1 MGCSENKFEAG
12 EQKSSVSSLYAKWL
26 KPKVKGNRSL
36 RFLHQNSRLGNLM
49 QEKTESMDN
58 HDKKRRRGMW
68 GWISVSLLLAV
79 IVLATIA
86 EVMMHRA
93 APILKGRVIE
103 TLSTRFKSRVEMDGF
118 AVSVLKGLEVSGDGL
133 RIYPPDDVV
142 AAGATQPLIE
152 LKHFSFHAN
161 LLGLFVKPMH
171 VGTVHVRGMVISI
184 PPREMRAQAPKQVRH
199 GGKMKIQVDEIVF
212 DDSRLI
218 IGTAKPN
225 KDPKDFEMSHIV
237 MRNVGPDA
245 PWRYDAT
252 LVNAVPKGD
261 IHAVGTFGP
270 WNNESPG
277 ESTVTGHYTFD
288 HVDLNTIKGIG
299 GMLSSV
305 GDFKGLLNRIEVDGT
320 TETPNFSLDTANHP
334 VPLNTKFHAI
344 VDGTSGDTYLQPVE
358 ARLGATEFNCSG
370 AVVNVKGKG
379 HIIDLDV
386 NVPKGQIQDF
396 LQLAVKTTP
405 VVMTGW
411 VQMKAKLHIR
421 PGKESVSKK
430 IGLKGEFTLQQ
441 IHFTN
446 PEIEDKVDMLSLRAQ
461 GDPKDAKPG
470 AADVHSRMAGQFVME
485 NGKLDFSKLD
495 YNLPGASV
503 ALTGVYTLD
512 GSEFEF
518 TGKVRTDAKVS
529 QMVASRWKSI
539 LLKPVDPFFKKNG
552 AGAEIPVKV
561 SGTKSAPKFGLD
573 LGHKDKKK

>member
-1 MGCSENKFEAG
+1 VEERKR
-12 EQKSSVSSLYAKWL
+12 V
-26 KPKVKGNRSL
+26 
-36 RFLHQNSRLGNLM
+36 
-49 QEKTESMDN
+49 
-58 HDKKRRRGMW
+58 KRRGLW
-68 GWISVSLLLAV
+68 GWIFVSLLLAV
-79 IVLATIA
+79 IVLATVA
-86 EVMMHRA
+86 EVMFHRA

-118 AVSVLKGLEVSGDGL
+118 AVSVLKGLEISGDGL

-142 AAGATQPLIE
+142 AAGATQPLID
-152 LKHFSFHAN
+152 LKHFSFHAD
-161 LLGLFVKPMH
+161 LLGLFLKPMH
-171 VGTVHVRGMVISI
+171 VGTVHVSGMVISI
-184 PPREMRAQAPKQVRH
+184 PPREMRAQAPKQERH
-199 GGKMKIQVDEIVF
+199 GGKMKIQVEEIVF

-218 IGTAKPN
+218 IETAKPN

-237 MRNVGPDA
+237 MHNVGPDA

-270 WNNESPG
+270 WINESPG

-288 HVDLNTIKGIG
+288 HADLNTIKGIG

-305 GDFKGLLNRIEVDGT
+305 GDFKGLLNRIEVEGT
-320 TETPNFSLDTANHP
+320 TETPDFSLDTANHP
-334 VPLNTKFHAI
+334 VPLHTKFHAI

-358 ARLGATEFNCSG
+358 ARLGRTDFTCNG

-386 NVPKGQIQDF
+386 NVPQGQIQDF

-461 GDPKDAKPG
+461 GDPKAAKPG
-470 AADVHSRMAGQFVME
+470 ATDVHSRMEGQFVME

-495 YNLPGASV
+495 YKLPGAAV
-503 ALTGVYTLD
+503 ALTGIYTLD
-512 GSEFEF
+512 GSQFEF

-529 QMVASRWKSI
+529 QMVATKWKSI

-573 LGHKDKKK
+573 LGHKDKK

>member
-1 MGCSENKFEAG
+1 M
-12 EQKSSVSSLYAKWL
+12 L
-26 KPKVKGNRSL
+26 
-36 RFLHQNSRLGNLM
+36 
-49 QEKTESMDN
+49 EKNE
-58 HDKKRRRGMW
+58 RRRGVW
-68 GWISVSLLLAV
+68 GWIAVSALLAV
-79 IVLATIA
+79 IVLAAVA

-103 TLSTRFKSRVEMDGF
+103 TLSARFKSRVEMDGF

-142 AAGATQPLIE
+142 AAGATQPLIA

-171 VGTVHVRGMVISI
+171 VGSVHVTGMTISI
-184 PPREMRAQAPKQVRH
+184 PPREMRAQAPKQPRRE
-199 GGKMKIQVDEIVF
+199 GKIKIQVDEIVF

-218 IGTAKPN
+218 IGTMKPN
-225 KDPKDFEMSHIV
+225 KDPKDFEMSRIV

-245 PWRYDAT
+245 PWKYDAT

-261 IHAVGTFGP
+261 IHATGTFGP

-277 ESTVTGHYTFD
+277 DSTVTGHYTFD
-288 HVDLNTIKGIG
+288 RADLNTIKGLG

-305 GDFKGLLNRIEVDGT
+305 GDFKGQLDRIEVEGT
-320 TETPNFSLDTANHP
+320 TETPDFSLDTANHP
-334 VPLNTKFHAI
+334 MPLHTKFHAI

-358 ARLGATEFNCSG
+358 ARLGGSDFTCSG
-370 AVVNVKGKG
+370 SVVNVKGKG

-386 NVPKGQIQDF
+386 NVPDGQIQDF

-405 VVMTGW
+405 VVMTGRI
-411 VQMKAKLHIR
+411 QMKTKLQIR

-430 IGLKGEFTLQQ
+430 IGLRGGFTLRQ

-446 PEIEDKVDMLSLRAQ
+446 PEMEDKVDMLSLRAQ
-461 GDPKDAKPG
+461 GDPKAAKPG
-470 AADVHSRMAGQFVME
+470 AADVHSQMVGQFVMGD
-485 NGKLDFSKLD
+485 GKLTFSKLD
-495 YNLPGASV
+495 YALPGATV
-503 ALTGVYTLD
+503 GLTGVYTLN
-512 GSEFEF
+512 GEQFEFE
-518 TGKVRTDAKVS
+518 GKVRTDAKVS

-539 LLKPVDPFFKKNG
+539 LLKPVDPFFHKNG

-573 LGHKDKKK
+573 LGQKDKK